1 MAYWDELKSLIKVLV
16 RSVRTIS
23 AQWFPPLRIN
33 KEKAVKVKVV
43 VRAIIYI
50 RMSRNE
56 SQPVLHLVEKLATPL
71 RRLYRQKLHRV
82 MITVWIKTSHF
93 GYTLFFHIRML
104 FFRARLNVLIFP
116 PILA

>member
-43 VRAIIYI
+43 VQLYI
-50 RMSRNE
+50 RMYRNE
-56 SQPVLHLVEKLATPL
+56 SQPVLQLVEKLATPL

-82 MITVWIKTSHF
+82 MITVRIKTSHF

-104 FFRARLNVLIFP
+104 FFRARLNILIFP